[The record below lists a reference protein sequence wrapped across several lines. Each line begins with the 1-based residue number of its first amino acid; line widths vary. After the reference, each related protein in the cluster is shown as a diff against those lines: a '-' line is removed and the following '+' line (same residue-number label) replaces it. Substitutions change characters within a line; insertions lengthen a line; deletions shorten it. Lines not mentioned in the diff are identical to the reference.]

1 MYGAWRLE
9 RPSVSL
15 ARDERSGDAM
25 TVVVY
30 GKPDCPL
37 CEKAI
42 AILERL
48 RREFDF
54 HIDYVDITTD
64 PGLFCQ
70 YRERIPV
77 VVLDGQEVAWGIVT
91 TPVLRAALI
100 RLSPK

>member
-1 MYGAWRLE
+1 MYGAEVEL
-9 RPSVSL
+9 PSMSL
-15 ARDERSGDAM
+15 ARDERSGDSM

-30 GKPDCPL
+30 GKPECPL

-48 RREFDF
+48 QREFGF
-54 HIDYVDITTD
+54 RIDRVDITEE
-64 PGLFCQ
+64 PGLFSR

-91 TPVLRAALI
+91 IPALRSALI
-100 RLSPK
+100 RLSRK

>member
-1 MYGAWRLE
+1 
-9 RPSVSL
+9 
-15 ARDERSGDAM
+15 M

-30 GKPDCPL
+30 GKPECSL

-48 RREFDF
+48 QREFDF

-64 PGLFCQ
+64 LGLFAR

-91 TPVLRAALI
+91 IPVLRSALI
-100 RLSPK
+100 RLSRE